1 MIGVWS
7 GTDITSKRCWIRR
20 PDGPAAV
27 SLGKDLKTAP
37 MSKFGSSEKE
47 PARTLGMMGISD
59 AGFLAF
65 NNCQVASLL
74 GAMPLDS
81 RVRQAFIIIIIII
94 ITDPICFDLLFHAW
108 YIDDGVI
115 AGSKQA
121 VVQALSIIQD
131 LGPPLGLVINS
142 SKCELYGD
150 CDLQPFP
157 SEMKKCKVFNFE
169 ILGAPIGDTIFCAR
183 FIAEKRAGDS
193 KFLALLKEVGSHD
206 SQVALVLLRQ
216 CGGFCRFVHIARC
229 TPPSLASEGLHFFD
243 IDVHQHSAKS

>member
-74 GAMPLDS
+74 GAIIIIILY
-81 RVRQAFIIIIIII
+81 VIFFFFFFFFFYVYIIIIIIYSYSRI
-94 ITDPICFDLLFHAW
+94 
-108 YIDDGVI
+108 
-115 AGSKQA
+115 K
-121 VVQALSIIQD
+121 
-131 LGPPLGLVINS
+131 GLTQ
-142 SKCELYGD
+142 
-150 CDLQPFP
+150 LQYY
-157 SEMKKCKVFNFE
+157 KDN
-169 ILGAPIGDTIFCAR
+169 
-183 FIAEKRAGDS
+183 
-193 KFLALLKEVGSHD
+193 
-206 SQVALVLLRQ
+206 
-216 CGGFCRFVHIARC
+216 
-229 TPPSLASEGLHFFD
+229 
-243 IDVHQHSAKS
+243 